1 MKDRFAIIARDASDQ
16 IISQVSIHAPPGKQP
31 LEGMMATARNML
43 RIKGCVRT
51 EIHPLEDDA
60 SMYVGSPLVV
70 LLVQDLF
77 LSDVSPAPL
86 LETL

>member
-16 IISQVSIHAPPGKQP
+16 IISQVTIHAAPGKQP

-43 RIKGCVRT
+43 RIKDCVRT
-51 EIHPLEDDA
+51 EIHPLEDDG
-60 SMYVGSPLVV
+60 SMYVSPPLAV

-77 LSDVSPAPL
+77 LSAVSPAAL
-86 LETL
+86 LETR

>member
-1 MKDRFAIIARDASDQ
+1 MKDRFTIIARDASDT
-16 IISQVSIHAPPGKQP
+16 IISQVTIHAAAGKQP

-60 SMYVGSPLVV
+60 SKYVGSPLVV

-77 LSDVSPAPL
+77 LSDVSPATL
-86 LETL
+86 LETR

>member
-1 MKDRFAIIARDASDQ
+1 MKDRFAIIARDASGQ
-16 IISQVSIHAPPGKQP
+16 IISQVSIHAAPGKQP

-43 RIKGCVRT
+43 RIKDCVRT

-60 SMYVGSPLVV
+60 SMYVNPPLVV

-77 LSDVSPAPL
+77 LGDISPAPL
-86 LETL
+86 LETQ

>member
-16 IISQVSIHAPPGKQP
+16 IISQVTIHAAPGKQP

-43 RIKGCVRT
+43 RIKDCVRT
-51 EIHPLEDDA
+51 EIHPLEDDG
-60 SMYVGSPLVV
+60 SLYVNPPLVV

-77 LSDVSPAPL
+77 LSDVSPATL

>member
-1 MKDRFAIIARDASDQ
+1 
-16 IISQVSIHAPPGKQP
+16 
-31 LEGMMATARNML
+31 MATARNML

-51 EIHPLEDDA
+51 EIHPLEDEA
-60 SMYVGSPLVV
+60 SMYVDPPLVV

-86 LETL
+86 PETL